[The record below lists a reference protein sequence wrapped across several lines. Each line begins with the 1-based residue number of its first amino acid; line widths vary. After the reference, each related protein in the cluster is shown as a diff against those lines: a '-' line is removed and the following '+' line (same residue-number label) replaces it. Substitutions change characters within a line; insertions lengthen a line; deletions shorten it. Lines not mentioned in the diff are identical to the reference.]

1 MALEICHRF
10 PLSLVPPLSVISL
23 CITWYST
30 LLLHA
35 GRLSGPGTTAGK
47 EGKVDK
53 ILSQLSLG
61 SEDQYRHTPEQS
73 GTRYLSMAL
82 KEKNQNSSGILTCAS
97 P

>member
-1 MALEICHRF
+1 M
-10 PLSLVPPLSVISL
+10 
-23 CITWYST
+23 
-30 LLLHA
+30 
-35 GRLSGPGTTAGK
+35 GTTAGK

-61 SEDQYRHTPEQS
+61 SEDQYRHTPGQS
-73 GTRYLSMAL
+73 GAWNLSMAL